1 MSLGEVWLEATVTAL
16 VPLANPARA
25 APMAAY
31 MKAVAPFLGI
41 STPMRRSA
49 LAAAWKPLPPLAEPE
64 VVAVAEA
71 LFRLP
76 EREFQY
82 SAIDLLAKRSLSLSS
97 AVVPDVAEVLITTKP
112 SWDTVDAVGSAVVT
126 PLVARNPDLVDL
138 MWRWLLSGDRWLVRA
153 ALQHQRG
160 RKERTDLERLF
171 AMCDEVASDRE
182 FFIAKAV
189 GWALRDVT
197 NWDPRT
203 VQSFVDDHPYL
214 STVARREAA
223 KGLARSVRP

>member
-41 STPMRRSA
+41 STPMCRSA

-64 VVAVAEA
+64 VVA
-71 LFRLP
+71 
-76 EREFQY
+76 
-82 SAIDLLAKRSLSLSS
+82 
-97 AVVPDVAEVLITTKP
+97 VAEVLITTKP